1 MNFKIQ
7 SFLGSWQAILLVFLI
22 LVFGLL
28 ELFGIGFLIVIVT
41 SILNNENQLCQSSN
55 FIFDLTGIC
64 NPSLDFNFY
73 GLIILFF
80 VIKLLA
86 QSFIISFRTYYLNNQ
101 LSNFLK
107 DNFSKILSLKQDHK
121 DQISFFDM
129 NTILLNNF
137 DALYNAFFDKIF
149 DLITELLIL
158 FLLLSLLFFTIP
170 DNKLIIICA
179 ILVLA
184 FIYIILLNKKTKSKG
199 IDRNE
204 SLIKLNSV
212 FYNIFLNS
220 KIYEIFSNNQY
231 IQNKINKFIILF
243 TKTNIYSFLIIKLP
257 KIILENILII
267 LILIIVIISV
277 STLGKDQ
284 TSFIFSIYGVIFIR
298 IFPSITRIKTS
309 YDNGLFRYPL
319 YLKAIE
325 IKEKVDQLKS
335 QDTSTIFIDEFNEI
349 SINNLNLSYDN
360 DFVLKDVSFK
370 IKKGDFVLIKGE
382 TGSGKSTFLNF
393 LSGFKSSRNFGIS
406 IDGKNQILDKNSVYL
421 SFNNISYLPQSFNFE
436 EETLLNNITLG
447 VNNDDKTRDIKKYFA
462 DLSLDKY
469 INKLDNHINFDGTN
483 LSQGEMQRFSLVR
496 ALINKPKI
504 LILDE
509 PFSAVDTNTQKL
521 MINLLTSYKNKITL
535 IATSHI
541 VDIPDFFDKTI
552 SF

>member
-1 MNFKIQ
+1 MSMNFKIQ

-184 FIYIILLNKKTKSKG
+184 FI
-199 IDRNE
+199 
-204 SLIKLNSV
+204 
-212 FYNIFLNS
+212 NI
-220 KIYEIFSNNQY
+220 
-231 IQNKINKFIILF
+231 
-243 TKTNIYSFLIIKLP
+243 
-257 KIILENILII
+257 
-267 LILIIVIISV
+267 
-277 STLGKDQ
+277 
-284 TSFIFSIYGVIFIR
+284 
-298 IFPSITRIKTS
+298 
-309 YDNGLFRYPL
+309 
-319 YLKAIE
+319 
-325 IKEKVDQLKS
+325 
-335 QDTSTIFIDEFNEI
+335 
-349 SINNLNLSYDN
+349 
-360 DFVLKDVSFK
+360 
-370 IKKGDFVLIKGE
+370 
-382 TGSGKSTFLNF
+382 
-393 LSGFKSSRNFGIS
+393 
-406 IDGKNQILDKNSVYL
+406 
-421 SFNNISYLPQSFNFE
+421 
-436 EETLLNNITLG
+436 
-447 VNNDDKTRDIKKYFA
+447 
-462 DLSLDKY
+462 
-469 INKLDNHINFDGTN
+469 
-483 LSQGEMQRFSLVR
+483 
-496 ALINKPKI
+496 
-504 LILDE
+504 
-509 PFSAVDTNTQKL
+509 
-521 MINLLTSYKNKITL
+521 
-535 IATSHI
+535 
-541 VDIPDFFDKTI
+541 
-552 SF
+552 